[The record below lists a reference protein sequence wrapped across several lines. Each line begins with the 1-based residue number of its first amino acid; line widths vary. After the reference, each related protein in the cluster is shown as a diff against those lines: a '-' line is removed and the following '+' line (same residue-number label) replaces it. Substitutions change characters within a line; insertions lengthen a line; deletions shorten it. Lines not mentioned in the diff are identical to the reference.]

1 MASGPRQSCA
11 CWLAGK
17 FFFLFFESSGKG
29 LDSGPILDIRGAICV
44 HAFVH
49 ACIELVN

>member
-1 MASGPRQSCA
+1 MGQDSPVLVGLLAS
-11 CWLAGK
+11 
-17 FFFLFFESSGKG
+17 FFLFFESSGKG

-49 ACIELVN
+49 ARIELVN